1 MKDEARLT
9 LHNEEIERLV
19 LSNLMNY
26 SDLFQSWQEYLSED
40 IFYFPKHRILFNAIK
55 ELHDS
60 GEIPELQSVGM
71 YLQANPVNGMP
82 ELYEIADIYA
92 CSVTSAMFSQDIG
105 ILLDLSKRRRY
116 WNLGQRLIAVGTD
129 LTVNI
134 DDIDSAIDKEREA
147 NIQKQGDVYDM
158 RSINASLTA
167 RVESNYREENKTMLA
182 TGFPS
187 LDEKGGF
194 QLSDLNLIGGDTS
207 MGKSTFATN
216 VTVNVAKSGVPSMI
230 YTLEMTKDQLAAR
243 INAPFSGVPS
253 YISLYKKLRTDQL
266 RFFEQA
272 KATTD
277 SLPLFI
283 VDSLTTYEDIKAS
296 IRTNAIKRK
305 VKLFVIDFLQ
315 TLGYLRSKNESEASF
330 YERVCRELK
339 NLAKELEICIV
350 LVVQFSRPQNKES
363 DPRPSKS
370 MIRGSGG
377 IEQAADTILLLY
389 RPNYYGRQHKYRK
402 DIPDHVTEVII
413 DKGRNIGGTGT
424 FFADY
429 KNEQFF
435 EYQTNAVEGERKPVA
450 TQEHLPF

>member
-1 MKDEARLT
+1 MKYMIIKLLT
-9 LHNEEIERLV
+9 NI
-19 LSNLMNY
+19 
-26 SDLFQSWQEYLSED
+26 
-40 IFYFPKHRILFNAIK
+40 IRIIK
-55 ELHDS
+55 
-60 GEIPELQSVGM
+60 IP
-71 YLQANPVNGMP
+71 
-82 ELYEIADIYA
+82 
-92 CSVTSAMFSQDIG
+92 
-105 ILLDLSKRRRY
+105 
-116 WNLGQRLIAVGTD
+116 IAVGMAVYGYWYFGFPQVLMSHEQSQLFVWDMTYLHD
-129 LTVNI
+129 RLEMPGGWGDYLWNGVVQFFCSPMQGAFTMALLCAVLQLI
-134 DDIDSAIDKEREA
+134 SMWLFHRLLRKRWRVVSVLLSLILPMLLCIKVYKPVGGTLEELEYDYLLRLGKWEEIIDK
-147 NIQKQGDVYDM
+147 NQ
-158 RSINASLTA
+158 
-167 RVESNYREENKTMLA
+167 ENKTMLA

-187 LDEKGGF
+187 LDEKGGL
-194 QLSDLNLIGGDTS
+194 QLSDLDLIGGATS

-216 VTVNVAKSGVPSMI
+216 VTVNVARSGVPSMI
-230 YTLEMTKDQLAAR
+230 YTLEMTQEQLAAR

-272 KATTD
+272 KAITD

-283 VDSLTTYEDIKAS
+283 VDSLTTYEEIKSS

-315 TLGYLRSKNESEASF
+315 TLGYLRNKGESEASF

-350 LVVQFSRPQNKES
+350 LVVQFNRPQDKNS
-363 DPRPSKS
+363 DPRPDKS

-402 DIPDHVTEVII
+402 DIPDHITEVII
-413 DKGRNIGGTGT
+413 DKGRNIGGVGT

-435 EYQTNAVEGERKPVA
+435 EYK
-450 TQEHLPF
+450 TQEPDNGVAQEPVQQGLPF

>member
-9 LHNEEIERLV
+9 LHNVEIERRV
-19 LSNLMNY
+19 LSNLMIY
-26 SDLFQSWQEYLSED
+26 RDLFQSWQEYLSDD
-40 IFYFPKHRILFNAIK
+40 IFYYPKHRIIFNAIK

-60 GEIPELQSVGM
+60 GEIPELQAVALH
-71 YLQANPVNGMP
+71 LQANPVSGMP
-82 ELYEIADIYA
+82 ELYELADIYGSA
-92 CSVTSAMFSQDIG
+92 VTSATFSQDIA

-134 DDIDSAIDKEREA
+134 EDIDSAIDKEREA
-147 NIQKQGDVYDM
+147 NMQKHGDVYDM
-158 RSINASLTA
+158 RAINASLTA
-167 RVESNYREENKTMLA
+167 RVESNYKEENKTMLA

-216 VTVNVAKSGVPSMI
+216 VSVNVAKSGVPSMI

-450 TQEHLPF
+450 TQEKLPF